1 MENKIDTVTDID
13 KDLVFEE
20 TLKYF
25 DGEEMPT
32 KVWINK
38 YRQFGEI
45 TPQDR
50 FKTIAKE
57 FAETQAETFCNQIKK
72 LTGKDIENLS
82 DNGKIKFKKLIET
95 YNKGGQES
103 VAFELRNHYE
113 TLFGKFEHSIG
124 GGSVLQGVGAD
135 NYSSL
140 SNCFV
145 MGQPYDSYVG
155 IIEKENEVINSM
167 KRRGGCIE
175 ENTKVIIK
183 DKGIIPIKDVKIG
196 DYILSFNIETGKD
209 EWKLI
214 KDWYYTNVE
223 LEDQI
228 LLTYENGSKLETSAK
243 HPILSIT
250 NEGYKFINY
259 LSGKLNHS
267 TNKSPNKYNNLFEYN
282 KFDESLVEI
291 GWLIGAHIGD
301 GSCDSNYRIRFN
313 KSDKDVVETYANRL
327 NKITGSTTSVV
338 EELKYEVNSW
348 RYISTKKSNK
358 EFIEKYFD
366 NQIGDKTLTAFT
378 PSFIKNNN
386 LWIPYIA
393 GLIDT
398 DGFCLNSGRLELTL
412 SNKNIIQDI
421 AEWLSMNGEYF
432 SVLYKQDNRS
442 ETFNDCYIIHIHT
455 NTRCYKDIVK
465 YLVNN
470 KRICDKT
477 EFINQS
483 NSLPLTEKEQQI
495 VFDYKASNIKKF
507 TDIKYYNQF
516 LANRKNLRKTQKF
529 GISSLNLCKDVN
541 CFMEDEYNEIISRT
555 NIKSIEFVKEK
566 HNYIDIIVED
576 NQNYYAGNFG
586 FVNIHNCGIDV
597 STLRPKYAPIHNQAH
612 HSTGPML
619 FVERYEHGTR
629 EVAQDARR
637 GALMITMNIL
647 HPDSMEFI
655 TAKQEEGELS
665 GCNMSLQIP
674 DEFMEAV
681 ENDSEIFLRFPC
693 DIPFEN
699 FLISTYS
706 KEKLDEIKLGELIA
720 TSYVTNKYG
729 ANSELKQGFLR
740 KVKAKEYWDR
750 LIHCAWYMAEPG
762 LMFKDNH
769 ENYAP
774 DSVYPQYKGVTT
786 NPCFG
791 GETMLLTTDGYI
803 PFEDLF
809 LVDNFDI
816 KLFGTYYKAF
826 VSQANVDDIYE
837 LIFEDYNPEYPIYVT
852 KNHKFK
858 KFGSIGNTDGDDFE
872 IQDLIGE
879 KILCGIEIIEDNNT
893 IRKFIY
899 ATLKELKFY
908 KKDIT
913 YNFTV
918 LNGPNY
924 GIVSGLVCS
933 NCGEIRMQPYDSCR
947 LIAEN
952 MLKCVEHP
960 FTKDAYFN
968 IQKWYNSCYEQQISA
983 DTLVDLESKYV
994 QKIIDKIKNSED
1006 PEEYKQIE
1014 LSLWNKIKDTCLSS
1028 RRTGS
1033 GFLALGDTLAALG
1046 LTYSQDTNTTS
1057 FIEEVFQTKMK
1068 AELNASIDLAIIY
1081 EPFKGWNKDNE
1092 FININNKIIGANKF
1106 YQFIDDEYPEETK
1119 RMIKFGRR
1127 NVSWSTAAP
1136 TGSQSILT
1144 QTTSGIEP
1152 LFLPFYKRRV
1162 KCIDENQRVDFI
1174 DTDGQKFTEYVV
1186 LHYQFKQWIKINHP
1200 EIDINN
1206 LNPDET
1212 QKLYEQSPWFGSCA
1226 GDIDFAARILI
1237 QKIVQKY
1244 TSHSISSTLNLPNN
1258 ATKEQ
1263 VANIYYNSWKLG
1275 LKGQTVYRDGCRKGV
1290 IVSTDKIEQTEDD
1303 FKDVR
1308 APKRSIELPADYYT
1322 VYDKKKCYS
1331 ILIGLM
1337 NNRPYEIFI
1346 ISDITGLPEILDD
1359 NKIKGVIRKEMKDV
1373 YLFEA
1378 DSYDFIIPNL
1388 QDAEHDEKELG
1399 LMLSTMLR
1407 HGVPLKFLIKTLNK
1421 TKPIAGSFTYKLIKI
1436 LSKYIPNGEETGEK
1450 CPDCGAK
1457 IRYENGCKRCSNP
1470 DCGYSAC

>member
-1 MENKIDTVTDID
+1 MENNFQKIDETQVSDINE
-13 KDLVFEE
+13 KNVYEE

-38 YRQFGEI
+38 YRQKGET
-45 TPQDR
+45 TPEQR
-50 FKTIAKE
+50 FQTIAKE
-57 FAETQAETFCNQIKK
+57 FAETQANSFCNQIPK
-72 LTGKDIENLS
+72 LTAKELGNLS
-82 DNGKIKFKKLIET
+82 DNGKNKFKQLIEV
-95 YNKGGQES
+95 YNKFGKEG
-103 VAFELRNHYE
+103 VFNELKKHYE

-124 GGSVLQGVGAD
+124 GGSVLQGIGAN

-470 KRICDKT
+470 KRICNKT
-477 EFINQS
+477 EFTNQS
-483 NSLPLTEKEQQI
+483 NSLPLIEKEQQI
-495 VFDYKASNIKKF
+495 VFDYKASNIKKI

-529 GISSLNLCKDVN
+529 GISSLNLCKAVN
-541 CFMEDEYNEIISRT
+541 CFMEDKYNEIISRT

-566 HNYIDIIVED
+566 HNYIDIVVED

-637 GALMITMNIL
+637 GALMITINIL
-647 HPDSMEFI
+647 HPDSMDFI
-655 TAKQEEGELS
+655 NAKQEDGKLS

-674 DEFMEAV
+674 NEFMEAV

-706 KEKLDEIKLGELIA
+706 KERLDEIKLNELIP
-720 TSYVTNKYG
+720 SNYVTNKYG
-729 ANSELKQGFLR
+729 ENSEIKQGFLR
-740 KVKAKEYWDR
+740 KIKAKEYWDT
-750 LIHCAWYMAEPG
+750 LIHCAWFMAEPG
-762 LMFKDNH
+762 LMFMDNH

-786 NPCFG
+786 NP
-791 GETMLLTTDGYI
+791 
-803 PFEDLF
+803 
-809 LVDNFDI
+809 
-816 KLFGTYYKAF
+816 
-826 VSQANVDDIYE
+826 
-837 LIFEDYNPEYPIYVT
+837 
-852 KNHKFK
+852 
-858 KFGSIGNTDGDDFE
+858 
-872 IQDLIGE
+872 
-879 KILCGIEIIEDNNT
+879 
-893 IRKFIY
+893 
-899 ATLKELKFY
+899 
-908 KKDIT
+908 
-913 YNFTV
+913 
-918 LNGPNY
+918 
-924 GIVSGLVCS
+924 
-933 NCGEIRMQPYDSCR
+933 CGEIRMQPYDSCR

-952 MLKCVEHP
+952 MLKCVEQP
-960 FTKDAYFN
+960 FTDAATFN
-968 IQKWYNSCYEQQISA
+968 MQKWYDVCYEQQISA

-994 QKIIDKIKNSED
+994 QKIINKIQNSKD

-1014 LSLWNKIKDTCLSS
+1014 ISLWSKIKNTCLSS
-1028 RRTGS
+1028 RRTGC

-1046 LTYSQDTNTTS
+1046 LTYSNDKNTTS
-1057 FIEEVFQTKMK
+1057 FIEKVFFMKMK
-1068 AELNASIDLAIIY
+1068 AELNASIDLAIVY
-1081 EPFKGWNKDNE
+1081 EPFKDWNRNNE
-1092 FININNKIIGANKF
+1092 FTIIKGNTLFGANKF
-1106 YQFIDDEYPEETK
+1106 YQFLAKKYPEEVEH
-1119 RMIKFGRR
+1119 MYKFGRR

-1200 EIDINN
+1200 EVDIKN
-1206 LNPDET
+1206 LNPDDT

-1226 GDIDFAARILI
+1226 GDIDFEARIII
-1237 QKIVQKY
+1237 QNIVQRY

-1258 ATKEQ
+1258 ATEQ
-1263 VANIYYNSWKLG
+1263 QVNDIYYKSWKLG

-1359 NKIKGVIRKEMKDV
+1359 NKIKGIIRKEMKDV

>member
-38 YRQFGEI
+38 YRQFGET

-57 FAETQAETFCNQIKK
+57 FAETQTETFCNQISK
-72 LTGKDIENLS
+72 LTAKELGNLS
-82 DNGKIKFKKLIET
+82 DNGKIKFRKLIEA

-103 VAFELRNHYE
+103 VTFELRNHYE

-223 LEDQI
+223 LEAQI

-250 NEGYKFINY
+250 NKGYKFANY

-267 TNKSPNKYNNLFEYN
+267 TNKSPNKYNNLFDYN
-282 KFDESLVEI
+282 KFDESLAEI
-291 GWLIGAHIGD
+291 GWLIGAHMGD

-338 EELKYEVNSW
+338 EELKYEVDSW

-442 ETFNDCYIIHIHT
+442 ETFNDCYIIHIYT

-465 YLVNN
+465 YLVND

-477 EFINQS
+477 EFTNQS

-495 VFDYKASNIKKF
+495 VFDYKASSIKKF

-529 GISSLNLCKDVN
+529 GISSLNLCKDIN

-566 HNYIDIIVED
+566 HNYIDIVVED

-647 HPDSMEFI
+647 HPDSMDFI
-655 TAKQEEGELS
+655 NAKQEDGKLS

-674 DEFMEAV
+674 NEFMEAV

-693 DIPFEN
+693 NIPFEN

-706 KEKLDEIKLGELIA
+706 KERLDEIKLGELIV

-729 ANSELKQGFLR
+729 SNSELKQGFLR

-769 ENYAP
+769 EDYAP

-791 GETMLLTTDGYI
+791 GETMLLTSDGYV
-803 PFEDLF
+803 PFKDLF

-826 VSQANVDDIYE
+826 VSQANIDDIYE
-837 LIFEDYNPEYPIYVT
+837 LIFEDYTPEYPIYVT

-858 KFGSIGNTDGDDFE
+858 KFGSIENTDGDDFE

-879 KILCGIEIIEDNNT
+879 KILCGTEIIEDNNT
-893 IRKFIY
+893 IRKIIY

-924 GIVSGLVCS
+924 GIVSGLICS

-952 MLKCVEHP
+952 MLKCVEQP
-960 FTKDAYFN
+960 FTDSATFN
-968 IQKWYNSCYEQQISA
+968 MQKWYDVCYEQQISA

-994 QKIIDKIKNSED
+994 QKIINKIQNSED

-1014 LSLWNKIKDTCLSS
+1014 ISLWSKIKDTCLSS
-1028 RRTGS
+1028 RRTGC

-1046 LTYSQDTNTTS
+1046 LTYSNDENTTS
-1057 FIEEVFQTKMK
+1057 FIEKVFSLKMK

-1081 EPFKGWNKDNE
+1081 EPFKGWNKHNE
-1092 FININNKIIGANKF
+1092 FIEINKIIIGANKF
-1106 YQFIDDEYPEETK
+1106 YQFLAKEYPEETK
-1119 RMIKFGRR
+1119 RMKEFGRR

-1200 EIDINN
+1200 EIAINN

-1378 DSYDFIIPNL
+1378 DSYDFIIPNI

>member
-38 YRQFGEI
+38 YRQFGET

-57 FAETQAETFCNQIKK
+57 FAETQAETFCNQIRK

-82 DNGKIKFKKLIET
+82 DNGKIKFRKLIEA

-103 VAFELRNHYE
+103 VFNELKKHYE

-250 NEGYKFINY
+250 NEGYKFANY

-267 TNKSPNKYNNLFEYN
+267 TNKSPNKYNNLFDYN
-282 KFDESLVEI
+282 KFDESLAEI
-291 GWLIGAHIGD
+291 GWLIGAHMGD

-338 EELKYEVNSW
+338 EELKYEVDSW

-477 EFINQS
+477 EFTNQS

-566 HNYIDIIVED
+566 HNYIDIVVED

-619 FVERYEHGTR
+619 FVKRYEHGTR

-681 ENDSEIFLRFPC
+681 ENDLEIFLRFPC
-693 DIPFEN
+693 NVPFEN

-706 KEKLDEIKLGELIA
+706 KERLDEIKLGELIL

-729 ANSELKQGFLR
+729 SESEIKQGFIR
-740 KVKAKEYWDR
+740 KVKAKEYWDT
-750 LIHCAWYMAEPG
+750 LIYCAWFMAEPG

-791 GETMLLTTDGYI
+791 GETMLLTSDGYV
-803 PFEDLF
+803 PFKDLF

-826 VSQANVDDIYE
+826 VSQANIDDIYE
-837 LIFEDYNPEYPIYVT
+837 LIFEDYTPEYPIYVT

-858 KFGSIGNTDGDDFE
+858 KFGSIENTDGDDFE

-879 KILCGIEIIEDNNT
+879 KILCGTEIIEDNNT
-893 IRKFIY
+893 IRKIIY

-924 GIVSGLVCS
+924 GIVSGLICS

-1014 LSLWNKIKDTCLSS
+1014 LSLWNKIKDNCLSS

-1275 LKGQTVYRDGCRKGV
+1275 LKGQTVYRDGCRKGI

-1359 NKIKGVIRKEMKDV
+1359 NKIKGIIRKEMKDV

>member
-1 MENKIDTVTDID
+1 MENNFQKIDETQVSDINE
-13 KDLVFEE
+13 KNVYEE

-38 YRQFGEI
+38 YRQKGET
-45 TPQDR
+45 TPEQR
-50 FKTIAKE
+50 FQTIAKE
-57 FAETQAETFCNQIKK
+57 FAETQANSFCNQIPK
-72 LTGKDIENLS
+72 LTAKELGNLS
-82 DNGKIKFKKLIET
+82 DNGKNKFKQLIEV
-95 YNKGGQES
+95 YNKFGKEG
-103 VAFELRNHYE
+103 VFNELKKHYK

-124 GGSVLQGVGAD
+124 GGSVLQGIGAN

-470 KRICDKT
+470 KRICNKT
-477 EFINQS
+477 EFTNQS
-483 NSLPLTEKEQQI
+483 NSLPLIEKEQQI
-495 VFDYKASNIKKF
+495 VFDYKASNIKKI

-541 CFMEDEYNEIISRT
+541 CFMEDKYNEIISRT

-566 HNYIDIIVED
+566 HNYIDIVVED

-637 GALMITMNIL
+637 GALMITINIL
-647 HPDSMEFI
+647 HPDSMDFI
-655 TAKQEEGELS
+655 NAKQEDGKLS

-674 DEFMEAV
+674 NEFMEAV

-706 KEKLDEIKLGELIA
+706 KEKLDEIKLGELII
-720 TSYVTNKYG
+720 TSYVTNKYE

-740 KVKAKEYWDR
+740 KIKAKEYWDT
-750 LIHCAWYMAEPG
+750 LIHCAWFMAEPG
-762 LMFKDNH
+762 LMFMDNH

-786 NPCFG
+786 NP
-791 GETMLLTTDGYI
+791 
-803 PFEDLF
+803 
-809 LVDNFDI
+809 
-816 KLFGTYYKAF
+816 
-826 VSQANVDDIYE
+826 
-837 LIFEDYNPEYPIYVT
+837 
-852 KNHKFK
+852 
-858 KFGSIGNTDGDDFE
+858 
-872 IQDLIGE
+872 
-879 KILCGIEIIEDNNT
+879 
-893 IRKFIY
+893 
-899 ATLKELKFY
+899 
-908 KKDIT
+908 
-913 YNFTV
+913 
-918 LNGPNY
+918 
-924 GIVSGLVCS
+924 
-933 NCGEIRMQPYDSCR
+933 CGEIRMQPYDSCR

-952 MLKCVEHP
+952 MLKCVEQP
-960 FTKDAYFN
+960 FTDAATFN
-968 IQKWYNSCYEQQISA
+968 MQKWYDVCYEQQISA

-994 QKIIDKIKNSED
+994 QKIINKIQNSKD

-1014 LSLWNKIKDTCLSS
+1014 ISLWSKIKNTCLSS
-1028 RRTGS
+1028 RRTGC

-1046 LTYSQDTNTTS
+1046 LTYSNDKNTTS
-1057 FIEEVFQTKMK
+1057 FIEKVFFMKMK
-1068 AELNASIDLAIIY
+1068 AELNASIDLAIVY
-1081 EPFKGWNKDNE
+1081 EPFKDWNRNNE
-1092 FININNKIIGANKF
+1092 FTIIKGNTLFGANKF
-1106 YQFIDDEYPEETK
+1106 YQFLAKKYPEEVE
-1119 RMIKFGRR
+1119 RMYKFGRR

-1200 EIDINN
+1200 EVDIKN
-1206 LNPDET
+1206 LNPDDT

-1226 GDIDFAARILI
+1226 GDIDFEARIII
-1237 QKIVQKY
+1237 QNIVQRY

-1258 ATKEQ
+1258 ATEQ
-1263 VANIYYNSWKLG
+1263 QVNDIYYKSWKLG

-1359 NKIKGVIRKEMKDV
+1359 NKIKGIIRKEMKDV

>member
-1 MENKIDTVTDID
+1 MENNFQKIDETQVSDINE
-13 KDLVFEE
+13 KNVYEE

-38 YRQFGEI
+38 YRQKGET
-45 TPQDR
+45 TPEQR
-50 FKTIAKE
+50 FQTIAKE
-57 FAETQAETFCNQIKK
+57 FAETQANSFCNQIPK
-72 LTGKDIENLS
+72 LTAKELGNLS
-82 DNGKIKFKKLIET
+82 DNGKNKFKQLIEV
-95 YNKGGQES
+95 YNKFGKEG
-103 VAFELRNHYE
+103 VFNELKKHYE

-124 GGSVLQGVGAD
+124 GGSVLQGIGAN

-291 GWLIGAHIGD
+291 SWLIGAHIGD

-470 KRICDKT
+470 KRICNKT
-477 EFINQS
+477 EFTNQS
-483 NSLPLTEKEQQI
+483 NSLPLIEKEQQI
-495 VFDYKASNIKKF
+495 VFDYKASNIKKI

-541 CFMEDEYNEIISRT
+541 CFMEDKYNEIISRT

-566 HNYIDIIVED
+566 HNYIDIVVED

-637 GALMITMNIL
+637 GALMITINIL
-647 HPDSMEFI
+647 HPDSMDFI
-655 TAKQEEGELS
+655 NAKQEDGKLS

-674 DEFMEAV
+674 NEFMEAV

-706 KEKLDEIKLGELIA
+706 KEKLDEIKLGELII
-720 TSYVTNKYG
+720 TSYVTNKYE

-740 KVKAKEYWDR
+740 KIKAKEYWDT
-750 LIHCAWYMAEPG
+750 LIHCAWFMAEPG
-762 LMFKDNH
+762 LMFMDNH

-786 NPCFG
+786 NP
-791 GETMLLTTDGYI
+791 
-803 PFEDLF
+803 
-809 LVDNFDI
+809 
-816 KLFGTYYKAF
+816 
-826 VSQANVDDIYE
+826 
-837 LIFEDYNPEYPIYVT
+837 
-852 KNHKFK
+852 
-858 KFGSIGNTDGDDFE
+858 
-872 IQDLIGE
+872 
-879 KILCGIEIIEDNNT
+879 
-893 IRKFIY
+893 
-899 ATLKELKFY
+899 
-908 KKDIT
+908 
-913 YNFTV
+913 
-918 LNGPNY
+918 
-924 GIVSGLVCS
+924 
-933 NCGEIRMQPYDSCR
+933 CGEIRMQPYDSCR

-952 MLKCVEHP
+952 MLKCVEQP
-960 FTKDAYFN
+960 FTDAATFN
-968 IQKWYNSCYEQQISA
+968 MQKWYDVCYEQQISA

-994 QKIIDKIKNSED
+994 QKIINKIQNSKD

-1014 LSLWNKIKDTCLSS
+1014 ISLWSKIKNTCLSS
-1028 RRTGS
+1028 RRTGC

-1046 LTYSQDTNTTS
+1046 LTYSNDKNTTS
-1057 FIEEVFQTKMK
+1057 FIEKVFFMKMK
-1068 AELNASIDLAIIY
+1068 AELNASIDLAIVY
-1081 EPFKGWNKDNE
+1081 EPFKDWNRNNE
-1092 FININNKIIGANKF
+1092 FTIIKGNTLFGANKF
-1106 YQFIDDEYPEETK
+1106 YQFLAKKYPEEVE
-1119 RMIKFGRR
+1119 RMYKFGRR

-1200 EIDINN
+1200 EVDIKN
-1206 LNPDET
+1206 LNPDDT

-1226 GDIDFAARILI
+1226 GDIDFEARIII
-1237 QKIVQKY
+1237 QNIVQRY

-1258 ATKEQ
+1258 ATEQ
-1263 VANIYYNSWKLG
+1263 QVNDIYYKSWKLG

-1359 NKIKGVIRKEMKDV
+1359 NKIKGIIRKEMKDV

>member
-1 MENKIDTVTDID
+1 MENNFQNSNDSVITDID
-13 KDLVFEE
+13 KDLVYKE

-25 DGEEMPT
+25 DNEEMPT

-38 YRQFGEI
+38 YRQKGER

-50 FKTIAKE
+50 FKAIAKE
-57 FAETQAETFCNQIKK
+57 FAETQANSFCKQISK
-72 LTGKDIENLS
+72 LTAKELGNLS
-82 DNGKIKFKKLIET
+82 DNGKNKFKQLIEV
-95 YNKGGQES
+95 YYKFGKEGVFN
-103 VAFELRNHYE
+103 ELKKHYE

-124 GGSVLQGVGAD
+124 GGSVLQGIGAN

-155 IIEKENEVINSM
+155 IIEKENEIINTM
-167 KRRGGCIE
+167 KRRGG
-175 ENTKVIIK
+175 N
-183 DKGIIPIKDVKIG
+183 
-196 DYILSFNIETGKD
+196 
-209 EWKLI
+209 
-214 KDWYYTNVE
+214 
-223 LEDQI
+223 
-228 LLTYENGSKLETSAK
+228 
-243 HPILSIT
+243 
-250 NEGYKFINY
+250 
-259 LSGKLNHS
+259 
-267 TNKSPNKYNNLFEYN
+267 
-282 KFDESLVEI
+282 
-291 GWLIGAHIGD
+291 
-301 GSCDSNYRIRFN
+301 
-313 KSDKDVVETYANRL
+313 
-327 NKITGSTTSVV
+327 
-338 EELKYEVNSW
+338 
-348 RYISTKKSNK
+348 
-358 EFIEKYFD
+358 
-366 NQIGDKTLTAFT
+366 
-378 PSFIKNNN
+378 
-386 LWIPYIA
+386 
-393 GLIDT
+393 
-398 DGFCLNSGRLELTL
+398 
-412 SNKNIIQDI
+412 
-421 AEWLSMNGEYF
+421 
-432 SVLYKQDNRS
+432 
-442 ETFNDCYIIHIHT
+442 
-455 NTRCYKDIVK
+455 
-465 YLVNN
+465 
-470 KRICDKT
+470 
-477 EFINQS
+477 
-483 NSLPLTEKEQQI
+483 
-495 VFDYKASNIKKF
+495 
-507 TDIKYYNQF
+507 
-516 LANRKNLRKTQKF
+516 
-529 GISSLNLCKDVN
+529 
-541 CFMEDEYNEIISRT
+541 
-555 NIKSIEFVKEK
+555 
-566 HNYIDIIVED
+566 
-576 NQNYYAGNFG
+576 
-586 FVNIHNCGIDV
+586 GIDV

-647 HPDSMEFI
+647 HPDSMDFI
-655 TAKQEEGELS
+655 NAKQEDGKLS

-674 DEFMEAV
+674 NEFMEAV

-693 DIPFEN
+693 NIPFEN

-706 KEKLDEIKLGELIA
+706 KEKLDELKLGELIA

-729 ANSELKQGFLR
+729 SNSELKQGFLR
-740 KVKAKEYWDR
+740 KIKAKEYWDR

-769 ENYAP
+769 EDYAP

-791 GETMLLTTDGYI
+791 GETMLLTIDGYI
-803 PFEDLF
+803 PFKDLF
-809 LVDNFDI
+809 LVHDFEI
-816 KLFGTYYKAF
+816 ELFGKTHKAF
-826 VSQANVDDIYE
+826 VSHSNIEDLYE
-837 LIFEDYNPEYPIYVT
+837 LIFEDYTPEYPIYMT
-852 KNHKFK
+852 KNHIVKYSE
-858 KFGSIGNTDGDDFE
+858 GEDE
-872 IQDLIGE
+872 IQNLIGK
-879 KILCGIEIIEDNNT
+879 KIQTNNEA
-893 IRKFIY
+893 KPFI
-899 ATLKELKFY
+899 TLKELKFY
-908 KKDIT
+908 KRDIT

-924 GIVSGLVCS
+924 GIVGEILVR

-952 MLKCVEHP
+952 MLKCVEQP
-960 FTKDAYFN
+960 FTNAATFN
-968 IQKWYNSCYEQQISA
+968 MQKWYDVCYEQQISA

-994 QKIIDKIKNSED
+994 QKIINKIQNSED
-1006 PEEYKQIE
+1006 PEEYKKIE
-1014 LSLWNKIKDTCLSS
+1014 ISLWSKIKDTCLSS
-1028 RRTGS
+1028 RRTGC

-1046 LTYSQDTNTTS
+1046 LTYSNDKNTTS
-1057 FIEEVFQTKMK
+1057 FIEKVFSLKMK
-1068 AELNASIDLAIIY
+1068 AELNASIDLAIVY
-1081 EPFKGWNKDNE
+1081 EPFKDWNRNNE
-1092 FININNKIIGANKF
+1092 FTIIKGNTLFGANEF
-1106 YQFIDDEYPEETK
+1106 YQFLAKEYPEEAK
-1119 RMIKFGRR
+1119 RMYEFGRR

-1206 LNPDET
+1206 LTPDET
-1212 QKLYEQSPWFGSCA
+1212 QKLYEESPWFGSCA
-1226 GDIDFAARILI
+1226 GDINYADRILI

-1244 TSHSISSTLNLPNN
+1244 TSHSISSTLNLPNI
-1258 ATKEQ
+1258 ATEQ
-1263 VANIYYNSWKLG
+1263 QVSEIYYNSWKLG

-1290 IVSTDKIEQTEDD
+1290 IVSTDKIEQTKDD
-1303 FKDVR
+1303 FKDIR

-1346 ISDITGLPEILDD
+1346 ISDISGLPEILDD
-1359 NKIKGVIRKEMKDV
+1359 SIIKGIIRKEMKDV

>member
-38 YRQFGEI
+38 YRQFGET

-57 FAETQAETFCNQIKK
+57 FAETQAETFCNQIRK

-82 DNGKIKFKKLIET
+82 DNGKIKFRKLIEA

-103 VAFELRNHYE
+103 VFNELKKHYE

-250 NEGYKFINY
+250 NEGYKFANY

-267 TNKSPNKYNNLFEYN
+267 TNKSPNKYNNLFDYN
-282 KFDESLVEI
+282 KFDESLAEI
-291 GWLIGAHIGD
+291 GWLIGAHMGD

-338 EELKYEVNSW
+338 EELKYEVDSW

-477 EFINQS
+477 EFTNQS

-566 HNYIDIIVED
+566 HNYIDIVVED

-693 DIPFEN
+693 NIPFEN

-706 KEKLDEIKLGELIA
+706 KERLDEIKLGELIV

-729 ANSELKQGFLR
+729 SNSELKQGFLR

-769 ENYAP
+769 EDYAP

-791 GETMLLTTDGYI
+791 GETMLLTSDGYV
-803 PFEDLF
+803 PFKDLF

-826 VSQANVDDIYE
+826 VSQANIDDIYE
-837 LIFEDYNPEYPIYVT
+837 LIFEDYTPEYPIYVT

-858 KFGSIGNTDGDDFE
+858 KFGSIENTDGDDFE

-879 KILCGIEIIEDNNT
+879 KILCGTEIIEDNNT
-893 IRKFIY
+893 IRKIIY

-924 GIVSGLVCS
+924 GIVSGLICS

-952 MLKCVEHP
+952 MLKCVEQP
-960 FTKDAYFN
+960 FTDSATFN
-968 IQKWYNSCYEQQISA
+968 MQKWYDVCYEQQISA

-1057 FIEEVFQTKMK
+1057 FIEEVFSLKMK

-1081 EPFKGWNKDNE
+1081 EPFKGWNKHNE
-1092 FININNKIIGANKF
+1092 FIEINKIIIGANKF
-1106 YQFIDDEYPEETK
+1106 YQFLAKEYPEETK
-1119 RMIKFGRR
+1119 RMKEFGRR

-1200 EIDINN
+1200 EIDIKN
-1206 LNPDET
+1206 LNPDDT

-1226 GDIDFAARILI
+1226 GDIDFEARIII
-1237 QKIVQKY
+1237 QNIVQRY

-1258 ATKEQ
+1258 ATEQ
-1263 VANIYYNSWKLG
+1263 QVNDIYYKSWKLG

-1359 NKIKGVIRKEMKDV
+1359 NKIKGIIRKEMKDV

>member
-38 YRQFGEI
+38 YRQFGET

-57 FAETQAETFCNQIKK
+57 FAETQAETFCNQIRK

-82 DNGKIKFKKLIET
+82 DNGKIKFRKLIEA

-103 VAFELRNHYE
+103 VTFELRNHYE

-223 LEDQI
+223 LEAQI

-250 NEGYKFINY
+250 NKGYKFANY

-267 TNKSPNKYNNLFEYN
+267 TNKSPNKYNNLFDYN
-282 KFDESLVEI
+282 KFDESLAEI
-291 GWLIGAHIGD
+291 GWLIGAHMGD

-338 EELKYEVNSW
+338 EELKYEVDSW

-442 ETFNDCYIIHIHT
+442 ETFNDCYIIHIYT

-465 YLVNN
+465 YLVND

-477 EFINQS
+477 EFTNQS

-495 VFDYKASNIKKF
+495 VFDYKASSIKKF

-529 GISSLNLCKDVN
+529 GISSLNLCKDIN

-566 HNYIDIIVED
+566 HNYIDIVVED

-619 FVERYEHGTR
+619 FVKRYEHGTR

-681 ENDSEIFLRFPC
+681 ENDLEIFLRFPC
-693 DIPFEN
+693 NVPFEN

-706 KEKLDEIKLGELIA
+706 KERLDEIKLGELIL

-729 ANSELKQGFLR
+729 SESEIKQGFIR
-740 KVKAKEYWDR
+740 KVKAKEYWDT
-750 LIHCAWYMAEPG
+750 LIYCAWFMAEPG

-809 LVDNFDI
+809 LVYDFEI
-816 KLFGTYYKAF
+816 ELFGKKHKAF
-826 VSQANVDDIYE
+826 VSHSNIEDLYE
-837 LIFEDYNPEYPIYVT
+837 LIFEDYTPEYPIYMT
-852 KNHKFK
+852 KNHIVKYSE
-858 KFGSIGNTDGDDFE
+858 GEDE
-872 IQDLIGE
+872 IQNLIG
-879 KILCGIEIIEDNNT
+879 KNIQTNNET
-893 IRKFIY
+893 NPFI
-899 ATLKELKFY
+899 TLKELKFY
-908 KKDIT
+908 KRDIT

-924 GIVSGLVCS
+924 GIVGEILVK

-1106 YQFIDDEYPEETK
+1106 YQFIEDEYPEEAK

-1200 EIDINN
+1200 EIAINN

-1378 DSYDFIIPNL
+1378 DSYDFIIPNI

>member
-1 MENKIDTVTDID
+1 MENNFQKIDETQVSDINE
-13 KDLVFEE
+13 KNVYEE

-38 YRQFGEI
+38 YRQKGET
-45 TPQDR
+45 TPEQR
-50 FKTIAKE
+50 FQTIAKE
-57 FAETQAETFCNQIKK
+57 FAETQANSFCNQIPK
-72 LTGKDIENLS
+72 LTAKELGNLS
-82 DNGKIKFKKLIET
+82 DNGKNKFKQLIEV
-95 YNKGGQES
+95 YNKFGKEG
-103 VAFELRNHYE
+103 VFNELKKHYE

-124 GGSVLQGVGAD
+124 GGSVLQGIGAN

-327 NKITGSTTSVV
+327 NKITGPTTSVV

-470 KRICDKT
+470 KRICNKT
-477 EFINQS
+477 EFTNQS
-483 NSLPLTEKEQQI
+483 NSLPLIEKEQQI
-495 VFDYKASNIKKF
+495 VFDYKASNIKKI

-541 CFMEDEYNEIISRT
+541 CFMEDKYNEIISRT

-566 HNYIDIIVED
+566 HNYIDIVVED

-637 GALMITMNIL
+637 GALMITINIL
-647 HPDSMEFI
+647 HPDSMDFI
-655 TAKQEEGELS
+655 NAKQEDGKLS

-674 DEFMEAV
+674 NEFMEAV

-706 KEKLDEIKLGELIA
+706 KEKLDEIKLGELII
-720 TSYVTNKYG
+720 TSYVTNKYE

-740 KVKAKEYWDR
+740 KIKAKEYWDT
-750 LIHCAWYMAEPG
+750 LIHCAWFMAEPG
-762 LMFKDNH
+762 LMFMDNH

-774 DSVYPQYKGVTT
+774 DSIYPQYKGVTT
-786 NPCFG
+786 NP
-791 GETMLLTTDGYI
+791 
-803 PFEDLF
+803 
-809 LVDNFDI
+809 
-816 KLFGTYYKAF
+816 
-826 VSQANVDDIYE
+826 
-837 LIFEDYNPEYPIYVT
+837 
-852 KNHKFK
+852 
-858 KFGSIGNTDGDDFE
+858 
-872 IQDLIGE
+872 
-879 KILCGIEIIEDNNT
+879 
-893 IRKFIY
+893 
-899 ATLKELKFY
+899 
-908 KKDIT
+908 
-913 YNFTV
+913 
-918 LNGPNY
+918 
-924 GIVSGLVCS
+924 
-933 NCGEIRMQPYDSCR
+933 CGEIRMQPYDSCR

-952 MLKCVEHP
+952 MLKCVEQP
-960 FTKDAYFN
+960 FTDAATFN
-968 IQKWYNSCYEQQISA
+968 MQKWYDVCYEQQISA

-994 QKIIDKIKNSED
+994 QKIINKIQNSKD

-1014 LSLWNKIKDTCLSS
+1014 ISLWSKIKNTCLSS
-1028 RRTGS
+1028 RRTGC
-1033 GFLALGDTLAALG
+1033 GFLALGDTLAALR
-1046 LTYSQDTNTTS
+1046 LTYSNDKNTTS
-1057 FIEEVFQTKMK
+1057 FIEKVFFMKMK
-1068 AELNASIDLAIIY
+1068 AELNASIDLAIVY
-1081 EPFKGWNKDNE
+1081 EPFKDWNRNNE
-1092 FININNKIIGANKF
+1092 FTIIKGNTLFGANKF
-1106 YQFIDDEYPEETK
+1106 YQFLAKKYPEEVE
-1119 RMIKFGRR
+1119 RMYKFGRR

-1200 EIDINN
+1200 EVDIKN
-1206 LNPDET
+1206 LNPDDT

-1226 GDIDFAARILI
+1226 GDIDFEARIII
-1237 QKIVQKY
+1237 QNIVQRY

-1258 ATKEQ
+1258 ATEQ
-1263 VANIYYNSWKLG
+1263 QVNDIYYKSWKLG

-1359 NKIKGVIRKEMKDV
+1359 NKIKGIIRKEMKDV

>member
-1 MENKIDTVTDID
+1 MENNFQKIDETQVSDINE
-13 KDLVFEE
+13 KNVYEE

-38 YRQFGEI
+38 YRQKGEK

-50 FKTIAKE
+50 FKVIAKE
-57 FAETQAETFCNQIKK
+57 FAETQTETFCNQISK
-72 LTGKDIENLS
+72 LTAKELGNLS
-82 DNGKIKFKKLIET
+82 DNGKIKFRKLIEA
-95 YNKGGQES
+95 YNKGGQEN

-124 GGSVLQGVGAD
+124 GGSVLQGIGAN

-155 IIEKENEVINSM
+155 IIEKENEVINTM
-167 KRRGGCIE
+167 KRRGG
-175 ENTKVIIK
+175 
-183 DKGIIPIKDVKIG
+183 
-196 DYILSFNIETGKD
+196 
-209 EWKLI
+209 
-214 KDWYYTNVE
+214 
-223 LEDQI
+223 
-228 LLTYENGSKLETSAK
+228 NGL
-243 HPILSIT
+243 
-250 NEGYKFINY
+250 
-259 LSGKLNHS
+259 
-267 TNKSPNKYNNLFEYN
+267 
-282 KFDESLVEI
+282 
-291 GWLIGAHIGD
+291 
-301 GSCDSNYRIRFN
+301 
-313 KSDKDVVETYANRL
+313 
-327 NKITGSTTSVV
+327 
-338 EELKYEVNSW
+338 
-348 RYISTKKSNK
+348 
-358 EFIEKYFD
+358 
-366 NQIGDKTLTAFT
+366 
-378 PSFIKNNN
+378 
-386 LWIPYIA
+386 
-393 GLIDT
+393 
-398 DGFCLNSGRLELTL
+398 
-412 SNKNIIQDI
+412 
-421 AEWLSMNGEYF
+421 
-432 SVLYKQDNRS
+432 
-442 ETFNDCYIIHIHT
+442 
-455 NTRCYKDIVK
+455 
-465 YLVNN
+465 
-470 KRICDKT
+470 
-477 EFINQS
+477 
-483 NSLPLTEKEQQI
+483 
-495 VFDYKASNIKKF
+495 
-507 TDIKYYNQF
+507 
-516 LANRKNLRKTQKF
+516 
-529 GISSLNLCKDVN
+529 
-541 CFMEDEYNEIISRT
+541 
-555 NIKSIEFVKEK
+555 
-566 HNYIDIIVED
+566 
-576 NQNYYAGNFG
+576 
-586 FVNIHNCGIDV
+586 DV

-637 GALMITMNIL
+637 GALMITINIL
-647 HPDSMEFI
+647 HPDSMDFI
-655 TAKQEEGELS
+655 NAKQEDGKLS

-674 DEFMEAV
+674 NEFMEAV

-706 KEKLDEIKLGELIA
+706 KERLDEIKLNELIP
-720 TSYVTNKYG
+720 SNYVTNKYG
-729 ANSELKQGFLR
+729 ENSEIKQGFVR
-740 KVKAKEYWDR
+740 KVRAKEYWDT
-750 LIHCAWYMAEPG
+750 LIHCAWFMAEPG
-762 LMFKDNH
+762 LMFMDNH

-791 GETMLLTTDGYI
+791 GETMLLTSDGYV
-803 PFEDLF
+803 PFKDLF

-826 VSQANVDDIYE
+826 VSQANIDDIYE
-837 LIFEDYNPEYPIYVT
+837 LIFEDYTPEYPIYVT

-858 KFGSIGNTDGDDFE
+858 KFGSIENTDGDDFE

-879 KILCGIEIIEDNNT
+879 KILCGTEIIEDNNT
-893 IRKFIY
+893 IRKIIY

-924 GIVSGLVCS
+924 GIVSGLICS

-952 MLKCVEHP
+952 MLKCVEQP
-960 FTKDAYFN
+960 FTDSATFN
-968 IQKWYNSCYEQQISA
+968 MQKWYDVCYEQQISA

-994 QKIIDKIKNSED
+994 QKIINKIQNSED

-1014 LSLWNKIKDTCLSS
+1014 ISLWSKIKDTCLSS
-1028 RRTGS
+1028 RRTGC

-1046 LTYSQDTNTTS
+1046 LTYSNDKNTTS
-1057 FIEEVFQTKMK
+1057 FIEKVFFMKMK

-1081 EPFKGWNKDNE
+1081 EPFKGWNKHNE
-1092 FININNKIIGANKF
+1092 FIEINKIIIGANKF
-1106 YQFIDDEYPEETK
+1106 YQFLAKEYPEETK
-1119 RMIKFGRR
+1119 RMKEFGRR

-1186 LHYQFKQWIKINHP
+1186 LHYQFKQWIKINYP
-1200 EIDINN
+1200 EIDIKN
-1206 LNPDET
+1206 LNPDDT

-1226 GDIDFAARILI
+1226 GDIDFEARIII
-1237 QKIVQKY
+1237 QNIVQRY

-1258 ATKEQ
+1258 ATEQ
-1263 VANIYYNSWKLG
+1263 QVNDIYYKSWKLG

-1359 NKIKGVIRKEMKDV
+1359 NKIKGIIRKEMKDV

-1457 IRYENGCKRCSNP
+1457 IRYENGCRKCYN
-1470 DCGYSAC
+1470 CGYSAC

>member
-1 MENKIDTVTDID
+1 MENNFQKIDETQVSDINE
-13 KDLVFEE
+13 KNVYEE

-25 DGEEMPT
+25 DGEEMST

-38 YRQFGEI
+38 YRQKGET
-45 TPQDR
+45 TPEQR
-50 FKTIAKE
+50 FQTIAKE
-57 FAETQAETFCNQIKK
+57 FAETQANSFCNQIPK
-72 LTGKDIENLS
+72 LTAKELGNLS
-82 DNGKIKFKKLIET
+82 DNGKNKFKQLIEV
-95 YNKGGQES
+95 YNKFGKEG
-103 VAFELRNHYE
+103 VFNELKKHYE

-124 GGSVLQGVGAD
+124 GGSVLQGIGAN

-338 EELKYEVNSW
+338 EELKYEVNSC

-470 KRICDKT
+470 KRICNKT
-477 EFINQS
+477 EFTNQS
-483 NSLPLTEKEQQI
+483 NSLPLIEKEQQI
-495 VFDYKASNIKKF
+495 VFNYKASNIKKI

-541 CFMEDEYNEIISRT
+541 CFMEDKYNEIISRT

-566 HNYIDIIVED
+566 HNYIDIVVED

-637 GALMITMNIL
+637 GALMITINIL
-647 HPDSMEFI
+647 HPDSMDFI
-655 TAKQEEGELS
+655 NAKQEDGKLS

-674 DEFMEAV
+674 NEFMEAV

-706 KEKLDEIKLGELIA
+706 KEKLDEIKLGELII
-720 TSYVTNKYG
+720 TSYVTNKYE

-740 KVKAKEYWDR
+740 KIKAKEYWDT
-750 LIHCAWYMAEPG
+750 LIHCAWFMAEPG
-762 LMFKDNH
+762 LMFMDNH

-786 NPCFG
+786 NP
-791 GETMLLTTDGYI
+791 
-803 PFEDLF
+803 
-809 LVDNFDI
+809 
-816 KLFGTYYKAF
+816 
-826 VSQANVDDIYE
+826 
-837 LIFEDYNPEYPIYVT
+837 
-852 KNHKFK
+852 
-858 KFGSIGNTDGDDFE
+858 
-872 IQDLIGE
+872 
-879 KILCGIEIIEDNNT
+879 
-893 IRKFIY
+893 
-899 ATLKELKFY
+899 
-908 KKDIT
+908 
-913 YNFTV
+913 
-918 LNGPNY
+918 
-924 GIVSGLVCS
+924 
-933 NCGEIRMQPYDSCR
+933 CGEIRMQPYDSCR

-952 MLKCVEHP
+952 MLKCVEQP
-960 FTKDAYFN
+960 FTDAATFN
-968 IQKWYNSCYEQQISA
+968 MQKWYDVCYEQQISA

-994 QKIIDKIKNSED
+994 QKIINKIQNSKD

-1014 LSLWNKIKDTCLSS
+1014 ISLWSKIKNTCLSS
-1028 RRTGS
+1028 RRTGC

-1046 LTYSQDTNTTS
+1046 LTYSNDKNTTS
-1057 FIEEVFQTKMK
+1057 FIEKVFFMKMK
-1068 AELNASIDLAIIY
+1068 AELNASIDLAIVY
-1081 EPFKGWNKDNE
+1081 EPFKDWNRNNE
-1092 FININNKIIGANKF
+1092 FTIIKGNTLFGANKF
-1106 YQFIDDEYPEETK
+1106 YQFLAKKYPEEVE
-1119 RMIKFGRR
+1119 RMYKFGRR

-1162 KCIDENQRVDFI
+1162 KCVDENQRVDFI

-1200 EIDINN
+1200 EVDIKN
-1206 LNPDET
+1206 LNPDDT

-1226 GDIDFAARILI
+1226 GDIDFEARIII
-1237 QKIVQKY
+1237 QNIVQRY

-1258 ATKEQ
+1258 ATEQ
-1263 VANIYYNSWKLG
+1263 QVNDIYYKSWKLG

-1359 NKIKGVIRKEMKDV
+1359 NKIKGIIRKEMKDV